1 VKSLFSRKNT
11 GGKGPQRR
19 GPIINASILRDTFER
34 RSVLI
39 GTVQGGIGVLLAA
52 RMGYLAIAENEKY
65 RLESES
71 NRVNLTL
78 IPPRRGW
85 ILDRNG
91 APLASNRA
99 DFRVDIIPERLADPE
114 ATIDRL
120 GQLLALEPTR
130 IADIKAKV
138 AESRGFQPIEVA
150 SGLDYEQFAAVSVRL
165 PDLQGVVPQRGFS
178 RYYPTASSVGHLIGY
193 VGPASAEEFEK
204 DPNPLLITPGYKI
217 GKDGLEKQFEKELRG
232 IPGARRVEVT
242 AGGRIVRDLETRED
256 VQGNPIRLTI
266 DGPLQDYAARRIGL
280 ESGSVVV
287 MDCRTG
293 DLLCMASMPSF
304 DPNSFS
310 DGIGSVEYGMLRDDE
325 RVPLRNK
332 VLKGLYPPG
341 STVKPMVSMAL
352 MQAGVDPDETVFCGG
367 GLRVGNRVFG
377 CWNRRGHGAVD
388 MAKGIYQSCDVY
400 FYAMAQRVGMQP
412 IADMARR
419 CGMGQEFPLPVT
431 SQFYGTVPDPAW
443 KMKKWGREW
452 QTFDTVNATI
462 GQGYMLSSPLQLAV
476 MASRLATGRH
486 VMPRL
491 TLDTK
496 PKGFD
501 NIDFPAD
508 QVEYVRKAMSDV
520 VNGPGTA
527 GRAKLPIDG
536 VQIAG
541 KTGTA
546 QVVSLSISNGK
557 SGPWKYRDHGLFIF
571 FAPYD
576 NPRYAGAVVIEHGGG
591 SGAAYPIARDVTT
604 FLFDP
609 AKGMEALR
617 ALEAGWGGTAQ
628 QRLEARYAAYAAE
641 RGTSVSRPP
650 RRDEEIFDR
659 VEAEARLAAQQSQ
672 AIADEVIAPRPEAN
686 PSGTPSDTAAS
697 PAAPVSPAPAT
708 PPPLDAAP
716 VPAPTASG
724 GAPQ

>member
-1 VKSLFSRKNT
+1 MKIPFLQN
-11 GGKGPQRR
+11 GPQK
-19 GPIINASILRDTFER
+19 PAKMISASILRSTFDR
-34 RSVLI
+34 RSVVI
-39 GTVQGGIGVLLAA
+39 GAVQGGIGVLLAL
-52 RMGYLAIAENEKY
+52 RLGYLSVAENEKY

-99 DFRVDIIPERLADPE
+99 DFRVDLIPERLVNAE
-114 ATIDRL
+114 ATIDKL
-120 GQLLALEPTR
+120 GELLSLEPAR
-130 IADIKAKV
+130 IADIKDKV
-138 AESRGFQPIEVA
+138 STARGFQPVEVA
-150 SGLDYEQFAAVSVRL
+150 SGLRYEQFAALSVRL
-165 PDLQGVVPQRGFS
+165 PDLPGVVPQRGFS
-178 RYYPTASSVGHLIGY
+178 RFYPTASSVGHLIGY
-193 VGPASAEEFEK
+193 VGPASSEEYEK

-256 VQGNPIRLTI
+256 VQGQPVKLTI

-310 DGIGSVEYGMLRDDE
+310 DGIGGVEYAMLRDDE

-352 MQAGVDPDETVFCGG
+352 MQAGIDPDETVNCGG

-377 CWNRRGHGAVD
+377 CWNRRGHGATN
-388 MAKGIYQSCDVY
+388 MAKAIYQSCDVY
-400 FYAMAQRVGMQP
+400 FYAMAQRIGMQP

-419 CGMGQEFPLPVT
+419 CGMGQEFPLPVV
-431 SQFYGTVPDPAW
+431 SQFFGTVPDPAW

-462 GQGYMLSSPLQLAV
+462 GQGYMLANPIQLAV
-476 MASRLATGRH
+476 MASRLAMGKH

-491 TLDTK
+491 TLDTQ

-501 NIDFPAD
+501 EIDFPLE
-508 QVEYVRKAMSDV
+508 QVQYVRKAMSDV

-527 GRAKLPIDG
+527 GRARLPIPD
-536 VQIAG
+536 VLIAG

-591 SGAAYPIARDVTT
+591 SGAAYPIARDVMT

-609 AKGMEALR
+609 AKGLEALA

-628 QRLEARYAAYAAE
+628 QRLERRYAAYAAE
-641 RGTSVSRPP
+641 RGATVSRPP

-659 VEAEARLAAQQSQ
+659 VEAEARRAATQSD
-672 AIADEVIAPRPEAN
+672 AIAGEVIAPRPEAN
-686 PSGTPSDTAAS
+686 PSGTPPGA
-697 PAAPVSPAPAT
+697 PAAPATAPTAPPSPAPS
-708 PPPLDAAP
+708 AP
-716 VPAPTASG
+716 AVEN
-724 GAPQ
+724 PQ